1 MPRDM
6 VDDIVEQW
14 GTARPDLDA
23 SPISIVGRIS
33 RLSRIIDRHLQA
45 NFATFGI
52 EDWMYDVLATLR
64 RNGAPYQL
72 TAGQLVAQTMVTTG
86 AMTNRV
92 DRLAERGLVERL
104 AGTDRRTV
112 IVGLTKDGVRLVDRV
127 VESHLDVER
136 QLLSS
141 LSPTQQRTLA
151 ASLRNVLV
159 DLGDLRT
166 P

>member
-1 MPRDM
+1 
-6 VDDIVEQW
+6 
-14 GTARPDLDA
+14 
-23 SPISIVGRIS
+23 
-33 RLSRIIDRHLQA
+33 
-45 NFATFGI
+45 
-52 EDWMYDVLATLR
+52 MYDVLATLR